1 MMAGFARPLLISL
14 ALASTTLASARKG
27 ELRPG
32 GVDRF
37 LSSAERAADRSAT
50 EARALRRALAHKPS
64 LYDAAAAG
72 ALGGWLC
79 GRIIIGD
86 PRIMAIAGSSAC
98 VYAAHRQPDRRW
110 GRCANRLTS
119 EFKALRTRVAHAVSD
134 RV

>member
-1 MMAGFARPLLISL
+1 MMAGFARQLLISL
-14 ALASTTLASARKG
+14 ALATTTHAG

-86 PRIMAIAGSSAC
+86 PRIMAIAGSSVC

-119 EFKALRTRVAHAVSD
+119 EFKALRTRVAQAVSD